1 LLGVIPLEQFD
12 GLSSQTGQG
21 REISLKTFFPTE
33 KELRK
38 QLMRQIV
45 EQEGAELRK
54 AALASGMVGLR
65 ENALAKIITGDFCTI
80 FGGNSCCI
88 CG

>member
-1 LLGVIPLEQFD
+1 MISRKAIRTP
-12 GLSSQTGQG
+12 QG

-33 KELRK
+33 EELRK

-45 EQEGAELRK
+45 EQEGTEIRK

-65 ENALAKIITGDFCTI
+65 KDALAKIITGNFRTI
-80 FGGNSCCI
+80 LGGNSCCV